1 MSGGKKGCN
10 LSIKIGHM
18 INNNKYFRRHKD
30 YYPIFYEIIT
40 EELNSK
46 TDNIVEP

>member
-1 MSGGKKGCN
+1 
-10 LSIKIGHM
+10 M
-18 INNNKYFRRHKD
+18 INNNKYFRHNKD

-46 TDNIVEP
+46 TDNIVELWKTKKILEFLQVFK